1 MAFTAEQQ
9 KKINLTRIYTGDIAA
24 SPFYPIFSDEEIG
37 SILESQ
43 GWNLRKGIRWTAI
56 SASMYFAQ
64 LPSRERVDVLEEWN
78 TVAQQY
84 QKALKDLINDT
95 SISSIEDGLMPYFGG
110 VSWEKIN
117 QLNSNPDQARS
128 TLTWES
134 HTVPLTSGVTTPR
147 QQWMDTNTNEL
158 IVPGSE

>member
-1 MAFTAEQQ
+1 MAFTEEQQ

-117 QLNSNPDQARS
+117 RLNSNPDQARS

-158 IVPGSE
+158 VVPGSE

>member
-1 MAFTAEQQ
+1 MAFTEEQQ

-95 SISSIEDGLMPYFGG
+95 SIRSIEDGLLPYFGG
-110 VSWEKIN
+110 VSCEKIN

-147 QQWMDTNTNEL
+147 QQWMDTNTSEL
-158 IVPGSE
+158 VVPGSE